1 MSQENV
7 EIVRQAYEAFN
18 RGDIGGA
25 VANIAAPDFEYVSTG
40 VIPGME
46 EVYRGPE
53 GFRRFLEGFWA
64 EFDDPQAEINEITEA
79 DDLVLVSLTLLGRG
93 KQSGAEAGWS
103 IFQLWTVRDGKAV
116 GGQAFTSRH
125 EALEAAGLRE

>member
-18 RGDIGGA
+18 RGNIGGA
-25 VANIAAPDFEYVSTG
+25 VANIAPEFEYASTG
-40 VIPGME
+40 VIPDME

-116 GGQAFTSRH
+116 GGQAFTSWDA
-125 EALEAAGLRE
+125 ALEAAGLRE

>member
-1 MSQENV
+1 MSEENV

-18 RGDIGGA
+18 RGDIERA
-25 VANIAAPDFEYVSTG
+25 VANIAPDFEYVSTG
-40 VIPGME
+40 VIPGTE

-53 GFRRFLEGFWA
+53 GLRRFLEGFWA
-64 EFDDPQAEINEITEA
+64 EFDDAQAEINETIEA
-79 DDLVLVSLTLLGRG
+79 DDLVLVLLTLRGRG
-93 KQSGAEAGWS
+93 KRSGAEAGWS

-116 GGQAFTSRH
+116 CGQAFTSRH

>member
-1 MSQENV
+1 MRRSTAAIE
-7 EIVRQAYEAFN
+7 
-18 RGDIGGA
+18 GA
-25 VANIAAPDFEYVSTG
+25 VANIVPDFEYASTG
-40 VIPGME
+40 VVPGME

-53 GFRRFLEGFWA
+53 GFRRFVEGSWA

-116 GGQAFTSRH
+116 GGQAFTSRA